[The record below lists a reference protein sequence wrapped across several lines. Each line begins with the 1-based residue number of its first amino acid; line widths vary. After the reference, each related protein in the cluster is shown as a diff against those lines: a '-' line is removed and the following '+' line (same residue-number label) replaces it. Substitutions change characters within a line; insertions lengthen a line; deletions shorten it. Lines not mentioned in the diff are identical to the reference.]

1 MRNRWKI
8 YLKKFTKKNTW
19 NQVEQSVKI
28 KETDGMEIGRG
39 GGRCDLVG
47 KKGEPAAIKEEKKGG
62 LVQASASADGA
73 AGRKEQ
79 SATSAPA

>member
-62 LVQASASADGA
+62 LVPASAIADGA
-73 AGRKEQ
+73 
-79 SATSAPA
+79 SLCYC

>member
-1 MRNRWKI
+1 MEQSVKI
-8 YLKKFTKKNTW
+8 KETDGKYISRILRRKNKW

-62 LVQASASADGA
+62 LVQASASAD
-73 AGRKEQ
+73 
-79 SATSAPA
+79 SVSLCYC

>member
-1 MRNRWKI
+1 M
-8 YLKKFTKKNTW
+8 
-19 NQVEQSVKI
+19 KI

-62 LVQASASADGA
+62 LVQASASADVA
-73 AGRKEQ
+73 
-79 SATSAPA
+79 SLCYC

>member
-1 MRNRWKI
+1 M
-8 YLKKFTKKNTW
+8 
-19 NQVEQSVKI
+19 EQSVKI

-47 KKGEPAAIKEEKKGG
+47 KKGEPAAIKEEKKGE

-73 AGRKEQ
+73 AGAIADGATARKEQ
-79 SATSAPA
+79 SAASAPA

>member
-1 MRNRWKI
+1 
-8 YLKKFTKKNTW
+8 
-19 NQVEQSVKI
+19 
-28 KETDGMEIGRG
+28 MEIGRG

-62 LVQASASADGA
+62 LVQASAIADGGA
-73 AGRKEQ
+73 AGARKEQ

>member
-1 MRNRWKI
+1 M
-8 YLKKFTKKNTW
+8 
-19 NQVEQSVKI
+19 KI

-47 KKGEPAAIKEEKKGG
+47 KKGEPAAIKEEKNGE
-62 LVQASASADGA
+62 QASAIADSAA
-73 AGRKEQ
+73 VARKEQ

>member
-1 MRNRWKI
+1 M
-8 YLKKFTKKNTW
+8 
-19 NQVEQSVKI
+19 KI

-47 KKGEPAAIKEEKKGG
+47 KKGEPAAIKEEKKGE

-73 AGRKEQ
+73 GGARKEQ
-79 SATSAPA
+79 SAASAPA

>member
-1 MRNRWKI
+1 M
-8 YLKKFTKKNTW
+8 
-19 NQVEQSVKI
+19 KI

-62 LVQASASADGA
+62 LLQACAIADGAAGASADGA
-73 AGRKEQ
+73 AAARKEQ
-79 SATSAPA
+79 SAASAPA

>member
-8 YLKKFTKKNTW
+8 YLKKFQKKNRW
-19 NQVEQSVKI
+19 NQVEQSVEI

-62 LVQASASADGA
+62 LVQARASTDGA
-73 AGRKEQ
+73 
-79 SATSAPA
+79 S

>member
-1 MRNRWKI
+1 M
-8 YLKKFTKKNTW
+8 
-19 NQVEQSVKI
+19 KI

-62 LVQASASADGA
+62 LVQACASADGA
-73 AGRKEQ
+73 
-79 SATSAPA
+79 S

>member
-1 MRNRWKI
+1 M
-8 YLKKFTKKNTW
+8 
-19 NQVEQSVKI
+19 KI

-62 LVQASASADGA
+62 LVQACASADGA
-73 AGRKEQ
+73 AVARKEQ

>member
-1 MRNRWKI
+1 M
-8 YLKKFTKKNTW
+8 
-19 NQVEQSVKI
+19 EESVKI

-62 LVQASASADGA
+62 LLQASASADGA
-73 AGRKEQ
+73 
-79 SATSAPA
+79 S